1 MEYRIEQLARAAGV
15 AVDTI
20 RFYQGKGLLESPRR
34 EGRVTWYGDS
44 HVERLK
50 RIKELQLQGFTLTVI
65 QRFLAGE
72 LEASDEA
79 LVAAV
84 TRPTAP
90 QTLTLGELAERSGV
104 AEPLLS
110 SLQQAGL
117 LVPVEGGEQPLYP
130 ADHLEAIAA
139 RMKLIAAGA
148 HREEGMRS
156 AAQGPPPG
164 FARHLPMN
172 GEELKSW
179 ELDRNPDLIDLV
191 TAARDA
197 GHEVMLIERPMPDAV
212 SVAAIGRAFDIVA
225 APGGVSL
232 EDAGGRQIDLEKDAN
247 RIVAAARLWRRV
259 ASSEDAI
266 AVGGFAYRPDRDPGG
281 AWSGFPAL
289 LVRVPALAVMRRRGR
304 TFVTASTPD
313 AEALLDI
320 GSTAVRAPG
329 ARTLSITPLRNPLA
343 WTAAVESA
351 AARLRGGEAE
361 KVVLAREVLA
371 RGDGVVSAGIDVGGA
386 RAAHPSPLTHLYAP
400 ADVSTVAG
408 ASPGRPVRP
417 SGKPA

>member
-34 EGRVTWYGDS
+34 EGRVTWYGDT

-130 ADHLEAIAA
+130 ADDLEAIAA
-139 RMKLIAAGA
+139 GMKLIAAGVPFGA
-148 HREEGMRS
+148 LMELGKEHAAVVDRTARQAVDLFDHHVRERIQAEGGETEAAERKLLQTFNDLLEASGTLVRHHFQRS
-156 AAQGPPPG
+156 LL
-164 FARHLPMN
+164 R
-172 GEELKSW
+172 
-179 ELDRNPDLIDLV
+179 
-191 TAARDA
+191 AARE
-197 GHEVMLIERPMPDAV
+197 HIE
-212 SVAAIGRAFDIVA
+212 
-225 APGGVSL
+225 
-232 EDAGGRQIDLEKDAN
+232 K
-247 RIVAAARLWRRV
+247 
-259 ASSEDAI
+259 
-266 AVGGFAYRPDRDPGG
+266 
-281 AWSGFPAL
+281 
-289 LVRVPALAVMRRRGR
+289 RG
-304 TFVTASTPD
+304 
-313 AEALLDI
+313 
-320 GSTAVRAPG
+320 
-329 ARTLSITPLRNPLA
+329 
-343 WTAAVESA
+343 
-351 AARLRGGEAE
+351 
-361 KVVLAREVLA
+361 
-371 RGDGVVSAGIDVGGA
+371 
-386 RAAHPSPLTHLYAP
+386 
-400 ADVSTVAG
+400 
-408 ASPGRPVRP
+408 
-417 SGKPA
+417 